1 MRKKWMQMDLA
12 AERNR
17 DSLMKSA
24 LIAGW
29 LILCL
34 VTILAYLPGL
44 DGPFLLDDFGSIA
57 PLGDLG
63 GVVDWMTF
71 KAFVFGGHA
80 GPTGRPLSLL
90 TFLIDAN
97 NWPADP
103 WAFKRTNLIIHIVS
117 GVLLGILIG
126 KILSVL
132 KYDTQ
137 NARWI
142 ALVAAGIWLLHPF
155 LVSTTLYAVQRM
167 AQLSTLFIFAGLIGH
182 LYGRSKI
189 ARDASK
195 AYLIMSLS
203 MGLFTL
209 LAVLSKEN
217 GILLPLLI
225 GVVELTVFS
234 TQKNGNVALNR
245 YWAWAFVVAPSIII
259 FLYLART
266 ALTHNF
272 FDISPPRDFSIYERV
287 LTQPRILFDYLQNW
301 FVPKL
306 YTSGIF
312 QDHFAKSTGF
322 FSPFTTALS
331 MVLHVAVVSVAIMN
345 RHKWPLFALAALFF
359 YASHILES
367 TVMNLELYF
376 EHRNYL
382 PVAFLFVPLVTTLR
396 KRVGAKLFMVTAV
409 FAMLVLAGFT
419 RYSATVWSDYSSM
432 IEVAARKAPMSA
444 RAQGQYATDLYNAQR
459 YDESLSVVARAIENN
474 PQSAFLYLA
483 QTNILCGLGV
493 LDDDELKTAAQVISN
508 TPYDPRS
515 ISIYTTL
522 TSSVVAA
529 KCPGVS
535 LDAVQA
541 MFKDMLRVPENAN
554 PQSLRYSQ
562 IQYFIGFIDAFA
574 DRPSQ
579 AVAAFEASLRAR
591 PGAGHAM
598 MMAAVMATNEFHNEA
613 LHLSDLALSQLRST
627 TLDPRLMERI
637 RESDIREFRAT
648 VQADRD
654 AELAKDQA
662 EQ

>member
-1 MRKKWMQMDLA
+1 MRKKWMQTGLA
-12 AERNR
+12 AARNS
-17 DSLMKSA
+17 DSRMKSA

-34 VTILAYLPGL
+34 VTVLVYLPGL
-44 DGPFLLDDFGSIA
+44 DGPFLLDDFGSIT

-80 GPTGRPLSLL
+80 GPTGRPLALL

-117 GVLLGILIG
+117 GVLLGVLIG

-132 KYDTQ
+132 KYDKQ
-137 NARWI
+137 NAGWI

-189 ARDASK
+189 AKDASK
-195 AYLIMSLS
+195 AYLIMSVS

-331 MVLHVAVVSVAIMN
+331 MVLHVAVVSVAIVN
-345 RHKWPLFALAALFF
+345 RRKWPLFALAALFF

-396 KRVGAKLFMVTAV
+396 KRVGTKLFVVTAV

-444 RAQGQYATDLYNAQR
+444 
-459 YDESLSVVARAIENN
+459 
-474 PQSAFLYLA
+474 
-483 QTNILCGLGV
+483 
-493 LDDDELKTAAQVISN
+493 
-508 TPYDPRS
+508 
-515 ISIYTTL
+515 
-522 TSSVVAA
+522 
-529 KCPGVS
+529 
-535 LDAVQA
+535 
-541 MFKDMLRVPENAN
+541 
-554 PQSLRYSQ
+554 
-562 IQYFIGFIDAFA
+562 
-574 DRPSQ
+574 
-579 AVAAFEASLRAR
+579 
-591 PGAGHAM
+591 
-598 MMAAVMATNEFHNEA
+598 
-613 LHLSDLALSQLRST
+613 
-627 TLDPRLMERI
+627 
-637 RESDIREFRAT
+637 
-648 VQADRD
+648 
-654 AELAKDQA
+654 
-662 EQ
+662 

>member
-1 MRKKWMQMDLA
+1 MGIA

-17 DSLMKSA
+17 DKLMKLA

-29 LILCL
+29 LILFL
-34 VTILAYLPGL
+34 TTVLAYLPGL
-44 DGPFLLDDFGSIA
+44 NGPFLLDDFGSIA
-57 PLGDLG
+57 PLGNLG

-97 NWPADP
+97 DWPADP

-117 GVLLGILIG
+117 GALLGVLIS

-132 KYDTQ
+132 KYDKYT
-137 NARWI
+137 AGRV
-142 ALVAAGIWLLHPF
+142 ALVSAGIWLLHPF

-167 AQLSTLFIFAGLIGH
+167 AQLSTLFILAGLIGH

-189 ARDASK
+189 AAGASK

-225 GVVELTVFS
+225 GVVEITIFS
-234 TQKNGNVALNR
+234 TQKNGIWALNR

-259 FLYLART
+259 FLYLGRM
-266 ALTHNF
+266 ALTQNF
-272 FDISPPRDFSIYERV
+272 FDITPPRDFSIYERL

-306 YTSGIF
+306 YTAGVF
-312 QDHFAKSTGF
+312 QDHFVKSTGL
-322 FSPFTTALS
+322 FSPITTALS
-331 MVLHVAVVSVAIMN
+331 VLLHVSVVSVAMIN
-345 RHKWPLFALAALFF
+345 RRKRPLMALAVLFF

-367 TVMNLELYF
+367 TVINLELYF

-382 PVAFLFVPLVTTLR
+382 AVAFLFVPLVTMLQ
-396 KRVGAKLFMVTAV
+396 KRVSGKLFMAV
-409 FAMLVLAGFT
+409 AVCALLTLAGFT
-419 RYSATVWSDYSSM
+419 RYSATVWADYSSM

-459 YDESLSVVARAIENN
+459 YDESVNVVARAIESN
-474 PQSAFLYLA
+474 PHNAFLYLT
-483 QTNILCGLGV
+483 QTNILCSLGV
-493 LDDDELKTAAQVISN
+493 LDDDKLQVAAEAISG

-522 TSSVVAA
+522 TSSVVQA

-535 LDAVQA
+535 LDAMQA
-541 MFKDMLRVPENAN
+541 IFKDMLQIPENAD

-562 IQYFIGFIDAFA
+562 IQYFIGYIDVFSN
-574 DRPSQ
+574 RPSQ
-579 AVAAFEASLRAR
+579 AIDAFEASLRAR

-598 MMAAVMATNEFHNEA
+598 MMAAVMATNEFHDEA

-627 TLDPRLMERI
+627 TLDPRAMERV

-654 AELAKDQA
+654 AELAKTQVGP
-662 EQ
+662 